1 MARREGRGPRRE
13 ERPSPKGGGLFTGL
27 VIGLTVGLVT
37 AAGVAWYIN
46 MSDWGKPGQREEA
59 GSQPAALAPIEPAPA
74 PRLQAQPPA
83 SPAPV
88 AARPQPAP
96 VRKPPPPHPVAAKST
111 EKTSQKPPAPPA
123 KEPVKYTFYGI
134 LPGDKPA
141 QPVAPPPPK
150 DVWWL
155 QIAALSDV
163 AKAEHIRV
171 QLTRLKLAARVQK
184 IDSKGQLLYRIRVG
198 PYTREDDAFGDLDV
212 LTENN
217 FFARLIKEP
226 VDPK

>member
-46 MSDWGKPGQREEA
+46 MSDWGKPGSDTKPD
-59 GSQPAALAPIEPAPA
+59 SQPAPLVPSDPAPTLPPQPKPASTPAPA
-74 PRLQAQPPA
+74 AAPA
-83 SPAPV
+83 
-88 AARPQPAP
+88 PQPA
-96 VRKPPPPHPVAAKST
+96 RKPPPPQPVAAKPA
-111 EKTSQKPPAPPA
+111 EKTQPKQATAPAPP
-123 KEPVKYTFYGI
+123 PVKYTFYGI

-141 QPVAPPPPK
+141 QPVAPPPSK

-163 AKAEHIRV
+163 AKAEQIRL

-184 IDSKGQLLYRIRVG
+184 IESNGQLLYRIRVG

-226 VDPK
+226 AEPK